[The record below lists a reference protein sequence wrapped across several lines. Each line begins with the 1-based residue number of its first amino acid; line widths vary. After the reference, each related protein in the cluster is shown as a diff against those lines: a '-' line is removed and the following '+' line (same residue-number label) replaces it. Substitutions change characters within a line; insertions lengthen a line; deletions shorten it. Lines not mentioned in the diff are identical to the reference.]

1 MESGFIVV
9 IDNICIEYIDEN
21 ILLEEMFE
29 IDVDIFFSFEYKLI
43 DGGVM
48 LFYSVMGGGLGLVIF
63 EG

>member
-43 DGGVM
+43 DGGVI